1 VPVVPRPYDA
11 LVVDDAG
18 VLSGGGGDVAGL
30 VRQVRAAGLR
40 TALLSNAGGPG
51 RPAQWQRLFDVVVL
65 SGQVGLRKPDPRIY
79 ALTAARLGVAAA
91 RCVVVDDV
99 AGNVRGAAAAGMTGV
114 HHTSYD
120 STLAELRVLLEV
132 PLVG

>member
-1 VPVVPRPYDA
+1 VRVVPRPYDA

-18 VLSGGGGDVAGL
+18 VLTGGGGDVAAL

-40 TALLSNAGGPG
+40 TALLSNADGPG
-51 RPAQWQRLFDVVVL
+51 RPPEWHRVFDVVVL

-79 ALTAARLGVAAA
+79 ALTGARLGVAPA
-91 RCVVVDDV
+91 RCVVVDDL
-99 AGNVRGAAAAGMTGV
+99 AANVRGAAAAGMTGV
-114 HHTSYD
+114 HHRSYD
-120 STLAELRVLLEV
+120 GTLAELAVLLEV